1 MKSLNGSVSSNGTT
15 DGSYH
20 RLEAGLNGPFSS
32 VWIAAAGMD
41 RAGLKERV
49 TAALTRRLNLNQPV
63 NMRVTND
70 VDLLAATMMRHPE
83 VSSSI
88 VVISGTGSIAIRY
101 SRDSNEVVPSR
112 SARSGGWG
120 HLLGDE
126 GAGYAIGRQAIC
138 QVLSSIEEMKLS
150 RRTST
155 LSRMEQ
161 EIVSFFNSSSRLK
174 EDDASELDLLNK
186 ILMATDEQSAKSRI
200 ASVTHIVLSAVASG
214 DGQARNIVS
223 RQVLHLIDT
232 TLGRLLDP
240 RSHRYVVPSQCG
252 LILSGSVMLHDAY
265 QTIFQHGL
273 AERGIQFAYTEAVP
287 DAALVGIEYLLSS
300 TELETAQ
307 VNRVS

>member
-1 MKSLNGSVSSNGTT
+1 
-15 DGSYH
+15 
-20 RLEAGLNGPFSS
+20 
-32 VWIAAAGMD
+32 
-41 RAGLKERV
+41 LKERV
-49 TAALTRRLNLNQPV
+49 TATLTRRLRLNQPL

-70 VDLLAATMMRHPE
+70 VDLLAASMIRHPE

-88 VVISGTGSIAIRY
+88 VLISGTGSIAMRY
-101 SRDSNEVVPSR
+101 SHDINEVVPSR

-150 RRTST
+150 QRTST

-161 EIVSFFNSSSRLK
+161 DIVSFFNSSSGLK
-174 EDDASELDLLNK
+174 EDEVSELDLLSK
-186 ILMATDEQSAKSRI
+186 ILMATGEQSAKSRI
-200 ASVTHIVLSAVASG
+200 ASVTHIVLSAVTSG
-214 DGQARNIVS
+214 DGQARDIVS
-223 RQVLHLIDT
+223 HQVSHLIDT

-265 QTIFQHGL
+265 QTIFQKGL
-273 AERGIQFAYTEAVP
+273 AEREIKFAYTEAVP
-287 DAALVGIEYLLSS
+287 DAAMAGVEYLLSS
-300 TELETAQ
+300 TQPEMPQA
-307 VNRVS
+307 NRVS

>member
-1 MKSLNGSVSSNGTT
+1 MKSLNGNVSSNETT

-20 RLEAGLNGPFSS
+20 PLEAGLNGPFSS
-32 VWIAAAGMD
+32 VWIATAGMD

-49 TAALTRRLNLNQPV
+49 TATLTRRLRLNQPL

-70 VDLLAATMMRHPE
+70 VDLLAATMIRHPE

-88 VVISGTGSIAIRY
+88 VLISGTGSIAMRY
-101 SRDSNEVVPSR
+101 SRDINEVVPSR

-150 RRTST
+150 QRTST

-161 EIVSFFNSSSRLK
+161 DIVSFFNSSSGLK
-174 EDDASELDLLNK
+174 EDEVSELDLLSK
-186 ILMATDEQSAKSRI
+186 ILMATGEQSGKSRI
-200 ASVTHIVLSAVASG
+200 ASVTHIVLSAVTSG
-214 DGQARNIVS
+214 DGQARDIVS
-223 RQVLHLIDT
+223 HQVSHLIDT

-265 QTIFQHGL
+265 QTIFQKGL
-273 AERGIQFAYTEAVP
+273 DEREIKFAYTEAVP
-287 DAALVGIEYLLSS
+287 DAAMAGVEYLLSS
-300 TELETAQ
+300 TQPQMPQA
-307 VNRVS
+307 NRVS